1 MVEPVWTTI
10 KLHGIPE
17 VEALFHDL
25 ADLSLAEALSALEA
39 RCVGVPELRS
49 AVEEL
54 LRRDRALRS
63 SFLQPSATL
72 AAEVVDAAEKSAAG
86 RFEPDL
92 LENDTRIDHFRIVGR
107 LGQGSAGAVYLA
119 HDEAL
124 DRRVALKV
132 MSHGAPGSRSS
143 MREARA
149 LARLSH
155 PNVVRVYEIGQYRG
169 RPYLAMEWIYGRSLR
184 VWLGEQPRSAA
195 EILDVFLQA
204 GRGLAAAHEA
214 GLVHCD
220 FKPENVL
227 VASDG
232 RVAVV
237 DFGVAVIVSTD
248 TRSRGFHPAPGVFA
262 LSGSESRRGLGT
274 PAFMAPEQFAGVGVT
289 PASDQFAF
297 CVALYSALFG
307 LTPFAGSDIFSLR
320 KSVLAGALRKPPRQR
335 AYPTALLGA
344 LERGLARQPAA
355 RFQDMPALLAALE
368 RHLPPP
374 SERDPAV
381 GSRERMLVCGGLA
394 VLGAI
399 ALAALCYPP
408 TSALAPQTTSLLI
421 IPAIA
426 LLLHAIF
433 ASVLRQRLLA
443 NQFARKVAAMAW
455 IGGITVILHRLL
467 AFRFGQRVPDV
478 IAVDLLMLG
487 LEQIMAGI
495 LLDRWFGFGAAL
507 FLGAAGTAVYAP
519 WQAITLMLGSV
530 VAAYSVAVVRA
541 ALESRAGRLVR

>member
-1 MVEPVWTTI
+1 MVEPVWTTL
-10 KLHGIPE
+10 KLCGIPE

-25 ADLSLAEALSALEA
+25 ADLSLADAMRALDA
-39 RCVGVPELRS
+39 RCTGAPELRS
-49 AVEEL
+49 AVAEL
-54 LRRDRALRS
+54 LRRDRALGS
-63 SFLQPSATL
+63 SFLQPNATL
-72 AAEVVDAAEKSAAG
+72 AAEIIDDAEQNG
-86 RFEPDL
+86 PERVEPNL
-92 LENDTRIDHFRIVGR
+92 LEQDTRVDHFRIIEPLGR
-107 LGQGSAGAVYLA
+107 GSAGAVYLA

-132 MSHGAPGSRSS
+132 MCHGVPGSRAS

-169 RPYLAMEWIYGRSLR
+169 RPYLAMEWICGRSLR
-184 VWLGEQPRSAA
+184 VWLSERPRCAG
-195 EILDVFLQA
+195 EILAVFLQA
-204 GRGLAAAHEA
+204 GRGLAAAHDA

-227 VASDG
+227 VATDG

-237 DFGVAVIVSTD
+237 DFGVAVMVSAD
-248 TRSRGFHPAPGVFA
+248 PGPLGGSLASRAFT

-274 PAFMAPEQFAGVGVT
+274 PAFMAPEQFSGTRVT

-297 CVALYSALFG
+297 CVALYSALFN
-307 LTPFAGSDIFSLR
+307 LTPFAGADVPSLR
-320 KSVLAGALRKPPRQR
+320 ANVLAGELRSPPRGC
-335 AYPTALLGA
+335 APPGALVEA
-344 LERGLARQPAA
+344 LERGLARQPSA
-355 RFQDMPALLAALE
+355 RFPDMAALLAALE
-368 RHLPPP
+368 RHLPPLG
-374 SERDPAV
+374 ERDPSV

-394 VLGAI
+394 ILGAI
-399 ALAALCYPP
+399 ALVGLRYQP
-408 TSALAPQTTSLLI
+408 TSALAAQKTSLLI
-421 IPAIA
+421 IPAAA
-426 LLLHAIF
+426 LLIHAIF
-433 ASVLRQRLLA
+433 ASVLRQRLLG

-455 IGGITVILHRLL
+455 VGGITVILHRLL

-487 LEQIMAGI
+487 VEQLMAGI

-519 WQAITLMLGSV
+519 WQALTVMLGSV

-541 ALESRAGRLVR
+541 ALEGRAGRFVR